1 MYPEQYEVF
10 NVNHSLNQN
19 PQFFPDSEVAAKNLL
34 SQYLQSMSPEVVAH
48 LSRPNS
54 PEVFQVMEQNIIGLL
69 GGLPSEYFNVSIT
82 TNRENLSR
90 LLASAMMSGYFL
102 RNAEQRMAFEQ
113 SLQVE

>member
-1 MYPEQYEVF
+1 MSQ
-10 NVNHSLNQN
+10 SLNQSS
-19 PQFFPDSEVAAKNLL
+19 QFFSEGEVDSKNVL
-34 SQYLQSMSPEVVAH
+34 SQYLQTMSPEVIAH
-48 LSRPNS
+48 LSRPGS

-102 RNAEQRMAFEQ
+102 RNAEQRMAFER
-113 SLQVE
+113 SLQFSDSADGDS